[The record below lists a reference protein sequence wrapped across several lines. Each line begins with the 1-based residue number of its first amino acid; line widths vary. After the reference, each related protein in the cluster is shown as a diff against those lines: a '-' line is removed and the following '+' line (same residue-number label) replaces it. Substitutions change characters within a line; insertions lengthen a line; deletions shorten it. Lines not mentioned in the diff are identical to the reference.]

1 MVYVLLFF
9 AAMTVIGLLM
19 KLFSKDNSKSKKS
32 RPSTPKPPQPKPE
45 QKQPVK
51 EQAIKPKKEEPKIQS
66 IPSPHQSESKP
77 QVTKSENKTPSFV
90 TLPSSYASS
99 KNLANLN
106 LSDTEFQK
114 EIASILESNGK
125 FEAVSFAMQVKGW
138 GLQQAKTYCDQ
149 LSVAPAAKKEINTP
163 LDPVLL
169 NETKEKMRVAGKLE
183 AIKFLMAKTGLNLQ
197 ESKKY
202 CDQLEEET
210 RGLANSS
217 KPNSTPNAQSKPSAV
232 TKREIIDVEQEI
244 KQLMAKTKWDYAKA
258 KAYCE
263 QALEYKKKIGAPA
276 RLKKK

>member
-32 RPSTPKPPQPKPE
+32 RDSTSKPPKPKPE

-51 EQAIKPKKEEPKIQS
+51 EQVIKPKKEEPIVQP
-66 IPSPHQSESKP
+66 IPSPPPSESKP
-77 QVTKSENKTPSFV
+77 QVTKSENKTSSFV

-99 KNLANLN
+99 KNFSNLN
-106 LSDTEFQK
+106 LSDAEFQK
-114 EIASILESNGK
+114 EIVAISKSIGK
-125 FEAVSFAMQVKGW
+125 FHAVKFAMQVKGW
-138 GLQQAKTYCDQ
+138 GLKEAKTYCDQ
-149 LSVAPAAKKEINTP
+149 LFATPSSKKVKGASP
-163 LDPVLL
+163 DLDLL
-169 NETKEKMRVAGKLE
+169 SETKEKMRVAGKLE
-183 AIKFLMAKTGLNLQ
+183 AVKFLMAKTGLNLQ
-197 ESKKY
+197 KAKKY

-210 RGLANSS
+210 RGSANSS
-217 KPNSTPNAQSKPSAV
+217 KPIPAPNPKNETSADAKLE
-232 TKREIIDVEQEI
+232 TIALEEEI
-244 KQLMAKTKWDYAKA
+244 KKLMANTNWDYATA